1 MSEILAGCG
10 LREVFEGAEH
20 IYISSGQGHSVI
32 LTNQSDC
39 CIMKS
44 GEILMKK
51 KSYQLFAGAK
61 VDIAFEDEI
70 SELTFQYRELKPS
83 EMY

>member
-1 MSEILAGCG
+1 MISLHYHMICSAF
-10 LREVFEGAEH
+10 REGASR
-20 IYISSGQGHSVI
+20 IYISSGQGRSVI

-44 GEILMKK
+44 GEILMKR

-70 SELTFQYRELKPS
+70 SELTFQYRELKR
-83 EMY
+83 